1 MSENESKPTYIK
13 GIFYEIKVTDL
24 QTDPNQPRKYFDPE
38 GQQDLVNSFQKQG
51 VLQPILFRVDQDN
64 NLFIVAGERRLH
76 AAKEAKLETIPA
88 ILVEGNYSE
97 IALVENLLRED
108 LTAIELAEALDRIMK
123 EHDYTQEQLTG
134 IIGKAKSTVSEI
146 LSLNSLPDEIRD
158 ECRID
163 PSISRKA
170 LIDIAKKKKVKNM
183 VKAYK
188 KYKKQISSPPKTRGP
203 KGKRKS
209 WQEKFI
215 SKYDTLTTLVED
227 MDFGILDTP
236 ARKDLISRI
245 EGLKK
250 TADGLIAKIK
260 SAPVEKEQPKAAPKS
275 KKGDKKKSSE
285 KKLVKVTKKLKK
297 VAGKKKG
304 VAGSKTKTKK

>member
-1 MSENESKPTYIK
+1 MKGENFPMSENESKPTYIK

-51 VLQPILFRVDQDN
+51 VLQPILFREDQG
-64 NLFIVAGERRLH
+64 NLFIVAGERRLQ

-146 LSLNSLPDEIRD
+146 LSLNSLPDEI
-158 ECRID
+158 
-163 PSISRKA
+163 
-170 LIDIAKKKKVKNM
+170 
-183 VKAYK
+183 
-188 KYKKQISSPPKTRGP
+188 
-203 KGKRKS
+203 
-209 WQEKFI
+209 
-215 SKYDTLTTLVED
+215 
-227 MDFGILDTP
+227 
-236 ARKDLISRI
+236 
-245 EGLKK
+245 
-250 TADGLIAKIK
+250 
-260 SAPVEKEQPKAAPKS
+260 
-275 KKGDKKKSSE
+275 
-285 KKLVKVTKKLKK
+285 
-297 VAGKKKG
+297 
-304 VAGSKTKTKK
+304 